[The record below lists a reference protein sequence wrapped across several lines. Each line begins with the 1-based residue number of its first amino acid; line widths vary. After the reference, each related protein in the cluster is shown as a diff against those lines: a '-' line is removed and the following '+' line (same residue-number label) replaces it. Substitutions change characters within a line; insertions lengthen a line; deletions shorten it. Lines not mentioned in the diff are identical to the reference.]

1 MPESDVT
8 FYSEGVKVQGTLSI
22 PDGATEGLKC
32 PGVVLVHGYASFRD
46 ELTGF
51 VELAEKLRAH
61 DMVSLRFDLRGCGRS
76 GEPGRIVPHLEWTAD
91 SLAAVSYLQS
101 IGQVDS
107 RRIGVVG
114 MSVGGGTACYV
125 AGIDKRV
132 KCTVALAPV
141 ADGAWWLEHLW
152 TTRRGAKAWEAFQER
167 LAVDRVE
174 RAKTGRSEKVPIG
187 EVLAFRPED
196 QKRWNQLLA
205 RYPQFT
211 REVYLSSADSLVNF
225 KPLGLVRLVAPR
237 PIRFIHSED
246 DESVPIVHGEELYA
260 AAGDVK
266 DLIRIKGSPHC
277 FWMGDQGGHVQDLAV
292 EWLLEHL

>member
-1 MPESDVT
+1 MPEKEVT
-8 FYSEGVKVQGTLSI
+8 FYSEGVKVHGALSM
-22 PDGATEGLKC
+22 PEGAGEGSKC
-32 PGVVLVHGYASFRD
+32 PGIVLIHGYASFRD

-51 VELAEKLRAH
+51 VELAEKLRAQG
-61 DMVSLRFDLRGCGRS
+61 MVSLRFDMRGCGAS
-76 GEPGRIVPHLEWTAD
+76 GEPGRIIPHLEWTAD
-91 SLAAVSYLQS
+91 ALAAVSYLQS
-101 IGQVDS
+101 VGEVDG

-152 TTRRGAKAWEAFQER
+152 TTRRGADAWEAFQER
-167 LAVDRVE
+167 LAADRVE
-174 RAKTGRSEKVPIG
+174 RATTGKSRKVPIG
-187 EVLAFRPED
+187 DVLGFRAED
-196 QKRWNQLLA
+196 QKRWDALLA
-205 RYPQFT
+205 QYPQFT
-211 REVYLSSADSLVNF
+211 REVYMSSADSLVNF
-225 KPLGLVRLVAPR
+225 KPLGLVKLVAPR

-246 DESVPIVHGEELYA
+246 DESVPIVHGEELHA

-266 DLIRIKGSPHC
+266 DLKRIKGSPHC
-277 FWMGDQGGHVQDLAV
+277 FWMSDQAGYVQDLAI